1 MYGNTVSIL
10 SNTAV
15 TAVSLTRAVTSRSVE
30 DKVQVEN
37 EPEPSRLTCLP
48 GSAGGH
54 VDIKSGASVRVSATP
69 IVLFFQSCR

>member
-1 MYGNTVSIL
+1 MIRNIV

-15 TAVSLTRAVTSRSVE
+15 IAVSLTRAVTSRSVE
-30 DKVQVEN
+30 DKVQVED
-37 EPEPSRLTCLP
+37 EPEPSSLTCLP

-54 VDIKSGASVRVSATP
+54 VDIKSGASVSATP